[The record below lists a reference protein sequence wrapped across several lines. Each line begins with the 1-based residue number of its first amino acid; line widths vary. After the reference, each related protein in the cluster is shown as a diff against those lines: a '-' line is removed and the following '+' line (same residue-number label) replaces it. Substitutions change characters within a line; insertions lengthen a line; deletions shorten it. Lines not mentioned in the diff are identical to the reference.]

1 MCARRKYLRVCGEE
15 RASHCLR
22 LAMWEIPPRVRRRDM
37 AWILLPQRA
46 GNTSACA
53 EKSSTCLA
61 LPARIRKYLR
71 VCGEEPVRWPT
82 MCPGAEIPPRVRR
95 RVPLRRATVS
105 QLGNTSACA
114 EERVV

>member
-71 VCGEEPVRWPT
+71 VRSEERRVGKEDSDRRQG
-82 MCPGAEIPPRVRR
+82 GAERTEEAESQVR
-95 RVPLRRATVS
+95 
-105 QLGNTSACA
+105 
-114 EERVV
+114 